1 MSIISS
7 LETLAARRT
16 DTLKLKL
23 HAMTRDEASLRVS
36 TLTLNANVTFG
47 ANAVE
52 IEDSARHPDAAH
64 TFFFHLGQGI
74 FVLEVS
80 AAAVLNMQSV
90 SKENAKWEKNAA
102 ALSCAGSF
110 LVAEGRMKGR
120 GWELFGAFK
129 LSGARGIPKE
139 CVPNSSLKPTTTPPP
154 PSLLPPSKP
163 LCLCRVATEQELGH
177 TLAFLYVP
185 PVCPS
190 LNTAL

>member
-1 MSIISS
+1 M
-7 LETLAARRT
+7 
-16 DTLKLKL
+16 L

-36 TLTLNANVTFG
+36 TLTLNANATFG

-52 IEDSARHPDAAH
+52 IEDSARHPDAAD
-64 TFFFHLGQGI
+64 TFFFHLSQGI

-90 SKENAKWEKNAA
+90 SKRKCKCEKNAA

-139 CVPNSSLKPTTTPPP
+139 CVPNSSLKPTTTPLPP
-154 PSLLPPSKP
+154 PPLSATPTIKAPLFVPCCYRTRAWTHVGVFIRPP
-163 LCLCRVATEQELGH
+163 CLSIT
-177 TLAFLYVP
+177 
-185 PVCPS
+185 
-190 LNTAL
+190 